1 MKKTITI
8 FSILSLSL
16 GLKAQKQKTSQDSIN
31 VFYNEL
37 FSVLEKSYLNRKSVD
52 WKTVESETKDR
63 LKSYDNF
70 EKSLIEIKP
79 FFDKINANHCL
90 IFYNNKKYSGTGKV
104 ITKDD
109 FSEQWKK
116 KFDTKPAFEA
126 KMIDEKYGYILMPN
140 MLFFDLS
147 PENINKIA
155 QPLYDKI
162 AEIKSNNKPE
172 GWILDLRFNT
182 GGNSTPMLL
191 ALYDLLG
198 DNAVWGTL
206 DGNKKMISKIKL
218 NQGKYLDG
226 SKKPAFINPKGQLMD
241 KAKVTVII
249 GPFTGSSG
257 EVAALAF
264 KGRPNTIFI
273 GEKTY
278 GATTA
283 NTQYTLPFGSTM
295 AITIGYDSDR
305 NGNYYEQI
313 IPDVFVSKKDN
324 FDNLLLDGNVVEA
337 VKFFEKTRS

>member
-8 FSILSLSL
+8 LSILSLSL
-16 GLKAQKQKTSQDSIN
+16 GLNAQKQKTPQDSIK

-52 WKTVESETKDR
+52 WKTVESETKDK

-70 EKSLIEIKP
+70 EKSLTEIKP

-198 DNAVWGTL
+198 DNVVWGTL

-226 SKKPAFINPKGQLMD
+226 SKKPAFINPKGELMD
-241 KAKVTVII
+241 KTKVAVIT
-249 GPFTGSSG
+249 GLFTGSSG
-257 EVAALAF
+257 EVTALAF

-313 IPDVFVSKKDN
+313 IPNVFVSKKDN
-324 FDNLLLDGNVVEA
+324 FDNLLLDGNFVEA
-337 VKFFEKTRS
+337 VKFF